1 MTTTRSVVAAAFS
14 VLFLFLLAPSA
25 LAQGLPNPGDLGDT
39 VGDTT
44 GGATDTVGGATG
56 GATDAVEDTTGGVT
70 DTVGGATGGA
80 TSGSGG
86 GGTVGGTV
94 GGITDTVGGATGGSG
109 GGDGGGGTVGGT
121 VGGVTNTVGGITG
134 GSGGSGGGDG
144 GGDGGDGGG
153 ITDTIND
160 TVGGLTGGNGS
171 TENGG
176 GGSNGSLTD
185 SVLGGG
191 LQGPGLEDLT
201 PELIDDL
208 VDDMGLSPAAA
219 KGWIEGR
226 KLLADSAY
234 DSPREALNSL
244 SQLVGT
250 FANIVAME
258 SGAPTSTSTDLV
270 LTTEPQGETFFQAA
284 GRVATEAA
292 KTLAFPA
299 ALALLVVG
307 FLMVQGRIG
316 RKDPKLV
323 LAPVDTTEESLT
335 FE

>member
-1 MTTTRSVVAAAFS
+1 MTTTKSAIATALS
-14 VLFLFLLAPSA
+14 ALFLFILAPAA
-25 LAQGLPNPGDLGDT
+25 LAQGLPNPGDVGDT

-44 GGATDTVGGATG
+44 GGATDTVGGTTG
-56 GATDAVEDTTGGVT
+56 GTTDAVGDTTGGVT
-70 DTVGGATGGA
+70 DTVGGVTGGP

-86 GGTVGGTV
+86 
-94 GGITDTVGGATGGSG
+94 SG
-109 GGDGGGGTVGGT
+109 DVGGT
-121 VGGVTNTVGGITG
+121 VGGVTDTVGGVTG
-134 GSGGSGGGDG
+134 GSGGSGGGG
-144 GGDGGDGGG
+144 GGGGGG
-153 ITDTIND
+153 ITDTVDN

-176 GGSNGSLTD
+176 GSGGSL
-185 SVLGGG
+185 VNGAFGGT
-191 LQGPGLEDLT
+191 QGPSLADLT
-201 PELIDDL
+201 PEQIADLTPALMDDL
-208 VDDMGLSPAAA
+208 VDEATDMGLSPAAA
-219 KGWIEGR
+219 KGWIEGK

-234 DSPREALNSL
+234 STPGEALASL
-244 SQLVGT
+244 SQIVGT
-250 FANIVAME
+250 FADIVAME
-258 SGAPTSTSTDLV
+258 SGAPTLSDV
-270 LTTEPQGETFFQAA
+270 ALTTEPQGETFFQAA

-316 RKDPKLV
+316 RKDPKLI